1 MVSGEWEWLGSPAI
15 TAEIRKTPDEKRR
28 KEMLLLTEQI
38 GEKAIITP
46 DVAKRVRELEKV
58 GFKAFDAMHLACAEY
73 IQADVFL
80 TTDDRLLR
88 AAARSADELEVPVMN
103 PLDWLLEVMK

>member
-1 MVSGEWEWLGSPAI
+1 LGSPAI

-38 GEKAIITP
+38 GDKAIVTP
-46 DVAKRVRELEKV
+46 DVAKRVR
-58 GFKAFDAMHLACAEY
+58 
-73 IQADVFL
+73 
-80 TTDDRLLR
+80 
-88 AAARSADELEVPVMN
+88 ELEVPVMN